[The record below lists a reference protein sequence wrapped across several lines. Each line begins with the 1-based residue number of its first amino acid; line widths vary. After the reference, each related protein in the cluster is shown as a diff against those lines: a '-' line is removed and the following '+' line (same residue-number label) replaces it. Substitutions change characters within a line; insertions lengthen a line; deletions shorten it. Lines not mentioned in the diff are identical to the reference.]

1 MRILRGLFAG
11 LRGRA
16 QGGARADRLAART
29 ACNPIVASGCTGRRP
44 AAARLAALLACAAL
58 AGCAARGPGGYVL
71 DTSLSSRG
79 QSSRVQFI
87 VLHYTAGSLERS
99 LHVLSHGQVGAHYV
113 VTDEQPPRLLRMV
126 DESRSA
132 WHAGESAW
140 RGYTWLNSSS
150 IGVEI
155 VNPGWT
161 RGPDGAMRWH
171 PYPDWQID
179 AMIALVRDLAERHGV
194 KPENI
199 VGHSDIAPRRKM
211 DPGPLFPWKRLAD
224 AGLGRWYDE
233 TLAARYLAQFQA
245 EGLPEIG
252 WFQQHLARIGYDV
265 PQSGVADDA
274 TQAALA
280 AFQLHY
286 RPRDF
291 SGLPDAE
298 TAALLA
304 AMP

>member
-1 MRILRGLFAG
+1 MASGKLVAVKAHYCPGPGANPGDRRHGTGRGAGLSRLALLFA
-11 LRGRA
+11 
-16 QGGARADRLAART
+16 
-29 ACNPIVASGCTGRRP
+29 
-44 AAARLAALLACAAL
+44 CAVL
-58 AGCAARGPGGYVL
+58 AGCAARGPGGYRL
-71 DTSLSSRG
+71 DASMPSQG

-99 LHVLSHGQVGAHYV
+99 LKVLSQGKVGSHYV
-113 VTDEQPPRLLRMV
+113 VTDEEPPRFFRMV
-126 DESRSA
+126 DENRSA
-132 WHAGESAW
+132 WHAGTSAW

-150 IGVEI
+150 IGIEI

-161 RGPDGAMRWH
+161 RGPDGAMVWH
-171 PYPDWQID
+171 PYPESQIE
-179 AMIALVRDLAERHGV
+179 AVIALVRDLAQRHGV

-199 VGHSDIAPRRKM
+199 VGHSDIAPRRKL

-233 TLAARYLAQFQA
+233 ARARQYLAQFQA
-245 EGLPEIG
+245 EGPPDIG

-286 RPRDF
+286 RPQDF
-291 SGLPDAE
+291 FGRADAE

-304 AMP
+304 AVP